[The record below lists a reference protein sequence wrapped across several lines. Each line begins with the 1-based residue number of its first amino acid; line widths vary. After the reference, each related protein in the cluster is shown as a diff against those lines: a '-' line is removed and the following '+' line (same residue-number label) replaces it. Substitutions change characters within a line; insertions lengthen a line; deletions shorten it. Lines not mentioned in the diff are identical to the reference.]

1 MNMVIATGIITMRLK
16 KEDRDLK
23 GVGSPKKINQC

>member
-1 MNMVIATGIITMRLK
+1 MVIATGIITMRLK

-23 GVGSPKKINQC
+23 GGGSPKKEINQC